1 MKDLHTF
8 EEFINESLNEGTTPQ
23 YKRLIKRAK
32 EEGVSTDSELYDL
45 ISDEF
50 SDDQITGADYEE
62 ARKVLKITESTLN
75 EAKKEKFLLYTNP
88 NNSTSAGY
96 VAIGAANVREVLKD
110 AKEYSGS
117 YQILYQATGTQED
130 FIKAKQMFGQYW
142 FGSGSI
148 E

>member
-8 EEFINESLNEGTTPQ
+8 EEFINES
-23 YKRLIKRAK
+23 
-32 EEGVSTDSELYDL
+32 
-45 ISDEF
+45 
-50 SDDQITGADYEE
+50 
-62 ARKVLKITESTLN
+62 LN

-117 YQILYQATGTQED
+117 YQILYQGTGTQED
-130 FIKAKQMFGQYW
+130 FIKAKQMFSQYW

>member
-1 MKDLHTF
+1 MKNLHTF
-8 EEFINESLNEGTTPQ
+8 EEFLNEGTTPQ

-50 SDDQITGADYEE
+50 PDEQITGADYEE
-62 ARKVLKITESTLN
+62 ARKVLKITESAVN
-75 EAKKEKFLLYTNP
+75 EAKKEKFILYTNP

-96 VAIGAANVREVLKD
+96 VAIGADDVREVLKD
-110 AKEYSGS
+110 AKEYSDS
-117 YQILYQATGTQED
+117 YRILYQGSGTQED
-130 FIKAKQMFGQYW
+130 FMKAKQMFSDYW